1 MTATRSYNVRLS
13 RPSRARRGREALAR
27 AARRRVLGGR
37 SFSRELREDVEGV
50 YSAGSAR
57 QSPIL
62 ARRPPVLV
70 LVADPA
76 RRARPARPPTTS
88 GVLLCMSDET
98 LRPSP
103 RTQAQTLVKA
113 APGRVDAPHPS
124 PPSKS
129 LSGPQT
135 AYWCSWARTRAPG
148 RTQGLARLVSY
159 VLFEGAVEICVCVGS
174 KRAAS
179 ATRQLVARGS
189 RACTQLAL
197 SALVLQEAAVRQ
209 RTSYHSVDA
218 LLVVERAAPSSARGA
233 RRTSVRSSCDC
244 ALDAAGRG
252 G

>member
-1 MTATRSYNVRLS
+1 M
-13 RPSRARRGREALAR
+13 
-27 AARRRVLGGR
+27 
-37 SFSRELREDVEGV
+37 
-50 YSAGSAR
+50 
-57 QSPIL
+57 
-62 ARRPPVLV
+62 LV
-70 LVADPA
+70 LLADPA

-174 KRAAS
+174 KRAGAPPARPRPPPAS
-179 ATRQLVARGS
+179 GS
-189 RACTQLAL
+189 RMHPARSPPEHSLAL
-197 SALVLQEAAVRQ
+197 LAAPAALSLARAG
-209 RTSYHSVDA
+209 
-218 LLVVERAAPSSARGA
+218 RAATEPARATPRADDLLPAGSASRYKRAPRLEA
-233 RRTSVRSSCDC
+233 RSC
-244 ALDAAGRG
+244 AAPAHLPW
-252 G
+252 